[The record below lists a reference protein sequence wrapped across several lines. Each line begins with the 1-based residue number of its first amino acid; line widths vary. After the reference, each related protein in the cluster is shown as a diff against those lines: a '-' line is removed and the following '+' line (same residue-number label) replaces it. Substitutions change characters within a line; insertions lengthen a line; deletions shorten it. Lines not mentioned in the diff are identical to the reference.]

1 MTHMNIKN
9 VPDGMPHACDTCTG
23 CTRIRL
29 CGGLANVE
37 ANDHLHPPETGK
49 LQMKYWFSMVGTSQL
64 AAAAGTSPGF
74 VYHPRGGCIVPR
86 GANSR
91 HPPPREGSF
100 GPRCRPTMP
109 MFKSK
114 IS

>member
-1 MTHMNIKN
+1 MNIKN

-74 VYHPRGGCIVPR
+74 FYHPRGDALCHGVPIA
-86 GANSR
+86 GT
-91 HPPPREGSF
+91 PPP
-100 GPRCRPTMP
+100 
-109 MFKSK
+109 
-114 IS
+114 